1 MAASSEQLILH
12 SQLDCTSQCTATQM
26 QAEGVE
32 EFLLLVAGSWA
43 NSQDLVSLLLNMGL
57 EGSAE
62 LVKSASAYGVNSCQE
77 P

>member
-1 MAASSEQLILH
+1 
-12 SQLDCTSQCTATQM
+12 M